1 MKWLINIIVHHR
13 RPRFRYGIRFPRL
26 VLWEKWGVK

>member
-1 MKWLINIIVHHR
+1 MKWLLNLIIHHR

-26 VLWEKWGVK
+26 VLWEVMT